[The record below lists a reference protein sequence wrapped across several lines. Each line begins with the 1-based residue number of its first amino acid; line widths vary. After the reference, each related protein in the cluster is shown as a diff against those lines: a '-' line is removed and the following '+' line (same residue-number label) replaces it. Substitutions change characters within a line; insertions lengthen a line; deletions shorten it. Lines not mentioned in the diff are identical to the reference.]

1 MPRQTAD
8 RPKTTNWLAA
18 FISISSAIG
27 VLLAMLG
34 YGVALSAESRFGIP
48 HAVIFNATSDLF
60 SLGGWAVAQG
70 VIHLDKLMTWS
81 FYVEI
86 WRFVFPVTLRVLG
99 SVGGLTVV
107 GTVLLFGG
115 RWVGRLVARQPW
127 WKDYA
132 SRMRIASH
140 NRSWIVRAAMIS
152 LIVVWTLVGT
162 PVALALG
169 VILIVVLCAALAV
182 VPVIGMEA
190 GKAHIDDWV
199 IRPSTCVPIA
209 TRDER
214 LQARPP
220 VTEKSRRELA
230 ANCVAVVRANGSEI
244 RGRVVFAT
252 FNALV
257 LYDPATGA
265 VRRVLTSDG
274 IVEIVDHLR
283 PVDGQGEAKD
293 S

>member
-8 RPKTTNWLAA
+8 RPQTTNWLAA

-27 VLLAMLG
+27 ILLAMLG
-34 YGVALSAESRFGIP
+34 YGVALSAEARFGIP

-70 VIHLDKLMTWS
+70 VIHLDKLMMWN

-99 SVGGLTVV
+99 SVSGLTVI
-107 GTVLLFGG
+107 GAVLLFGG
-115 RWVGRLVARQPW
+115 RWAGRLVARQPW

-132 SRMRIASH
+132 SRMRTASH
-140 NRSWIVRAAMIS
+140 NRSWIVRAAMFS

-169 VILIVVLCAALAV
+169 VILVVVLCTALAV

-199 IRPSTCVPIA
+199 IRPSICVPIA

-214 LQARPP
+214 LQVRPQ
-220 VTEKSRRELA
+220 KSSGELA
-230 ANCVAVVRANGSEI
+230 ANCVAVVRANGSEV

-257 LYDPATGA
+257 LYDPANGT

-274 IVEIVDHLR
+274 TVEVVDHLR
-283 PVDGQGEAKD
+283 PMDGH
-293 S
+293 